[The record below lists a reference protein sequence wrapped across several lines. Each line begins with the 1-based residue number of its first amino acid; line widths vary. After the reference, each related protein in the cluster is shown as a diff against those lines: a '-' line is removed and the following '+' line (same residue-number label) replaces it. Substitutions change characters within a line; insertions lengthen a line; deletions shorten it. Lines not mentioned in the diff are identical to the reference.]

1 MAKHQII
8 YTSCMRGIDGVNDG
22 QQIFSYDESFSDCK
36 SEDVKSLFTYQVP
49 NLQPGVIMTEE
60 IAASMPAA
68 FSYKLLKNGNTSVS
82 LNTYLGRD
90 YMGSAGRFGNHL
102 CHAIVTDFNDLTV
115 YPCELYGGSSLRS
128 SMEYEEVNNP
138 NPPGY
143 LTEPV
148 LEKGYIIDPDTISEF
163 LEIGEN
169 LDYYK
174 QMVAAMLR
182 YPVEKKRIVICDETE
197 NIVKWIAALHYALP
211 LDIAKVVNFTTYDF
225 DPELSSSQICGVINE
240 GSRYSVGNYVSSNKH
255 YIFDFINSRFN
266 EVGGDDPYLD
276 FLDTAFSFSFDSLE
290 EFHQFIL
297 EQTSYREASEEL
309 YAGYY
314 LYSFLKDGLSE
325 ITLDQF
331 RHATEFANKYIS
343 DAIKVSIVSKI
354 IEEAYKINELDNEY
368 ALTIFR
374 YLLNSY
380 SILNQ
385 EQRVSVKSIVVN
397 RIIEAVSDS
406 SIEEAAFT
414 TLYNDIDEIA
424 RSINLSIPA
433 ELMSGDT
440 RQQLI
445 NVMGQ
450 SVALWKVYF
459 IVRVIS
465 DYVKDTKLSVE
476 ELYPDRPIGGLF
488 FGIVRAVYSLGRKH
502 GFDVVENIL
511 NDFKD
516 NAMYLVNMAL
526 NIEGFL
532 SDLQMDEMD
541 TKHLWDYFISLVLP
555 MQEEEIRG
563 INEAFA
569 EYERF
574 EEMYVLFKA
583 RIKNEQ
589 NLKQIRE
596 IFRDTFEY
604 WFTKKQKYAM
614 SYAEKVLKSYEEA
627 YEEKIGSLS
636 NEDGFKYARE
646 ILHIAMKMKVKDGYV
661 DLLVAAISEYI
672 PIEKPSKENEK
683 LIMEMQQYQFE
694 VCNQKISGRLLLLC
708 IGLQFDKIIREKD
721 VERITS
727 QVMLFADET
736 GADVSKLG
744 GERTKDYFEWVL
756 NNPLKYSLN
765 RDDLTNIYQLF
776 TMSKSASSFF
786 MEYCCK
792 NIYKSCKDEKDY
804 GDFAEFLAFMFENG
818 TNDDVD
824 NTGKFLCKLSKQKLE
839 ELDEEMTTLF
849 KRDRKATHK
858 WEEVRETA
866 ESTNPLLN
874 NLSGLFKRKKD

>member
-22 QQIFSYDESFSDCK
+22 QQIFSYDEDFSDCK

-68 FSYKLLKNGNTSVS
+68 FSFKLLKNGNTSVS

-128 SMEYEEVNNP
+128 SMEYKEVNNP
-138 NPPGY
+138 NRPGY
-143 LTEPV
+143 LNEPI
-148 LEKGYIIDPDTISEF
+148 LEKGYFIDPDTISEF

-174 QMVAAMLR
+174 QMVAAMLK

-211 LDIAKVVNFTTYDF
+211 LDIAKTVNFTTYDF

-255 YIFDFINSRFN
+255 YVFDFINSRFN
-266 EVGGDDPYLD
+266 EVGSDDPYLD
-276 FLDTAFSFSFDSLE
+276 FLDTAFSFSFDSLQ
-290 EFHQFIL
+290 EFQQFIL
-297 EQTSYREASEEL
+297 KQTSYREASEEL

-385 EQRVSVKSIVVN
+385 EQRVPVKSIVVN

-406 SIEEAAFT
+406 SIEEVAFT

-440 RQQLI
+440 RQQLL

-476 ELYPDRPIGGLF
+476 ELYPDRPIGGLY
-488 FGIVRAVYSLGRKH
+488 FGIVKAVYSLGRKH
-502 GFDVVENIL
+502 GFDLVENIL

-516 NAMYLVNMAL
+516 DAMYLVNMAL

-555 MQEEEIRG
+555 MNEEEIRG

-574 EEMYVLFKA
+574 EEMYILFKA
-583 RIKNEQ
+583 RIKSEQ

-596 IFRDTFEY
+596 IFKDTFEY
-604 WFTKKQKYAM
+604 WFTQKQKHAVG
-614 SYAEKVLKSYEEA
+614 YAEKVLKSYEEA
-627 YEEKIGSLS
+627 YEEKIGSLP

-646 ILHIAMKMKVKDGYV
+646 ILLIAMKMKVKDGYV

-683 LIMEMQQYQFE
+683 LILEMQQYQFE

-708 IGLQFDKIIREKD
+708 IGLQFDKIIRAKD

-744 GERTKDYFEWVL
+744 GEKTKDYFEWVL
-756 NNPLKYSLN
+756 SNPLKYSLN

-776 TMSKSASSFF
+776 TMSKNASSFF

-792 NIYKSCKDEKDY
+792 SIYKSCKDEKDY
-804 GDFAEFLAFMFENG
+804 QDFAEFLAFMFENG
-818 TNDDVD
+818 TSDDID
-824 NTGKFLCKLSKQKLE
+824 NTGKYLCKLSKQKLE